1 MFYDEALNVAVYP
14 TAHPKVVLEHFPDG
28 RALPDSHVGIPCT
41 LSNLQKLTRVGM
53 PTIAPMDY
61 GYSWPHGPQIE
72 RPHHAQ
78 RVMANFMA
86 LNPRCFNLSEMRTGK
101 TLSALWAADYLMEQ
115 HERRGKKFRALIIAP
130 LRTLKR
136 TWANSVF
143 QHFLGKRTCIVLHG
157 TAEKRLELLKQEAD
171 FYIINFDGLG
181 TGAETNRSVVL
192 KGMAKEL
199 SEREDIKLVVV
210 DEASAYK
217 DPSTRRHKVA
227 RALIQ
232 QRPYLWMMT
241 GTPTS
246 NGPLDAYG
254 QAKLVNNAY
263 GETLTGYKQR
273 IMMQITNFK
282 WVPRSGAAEAAKKL
296 LSPSVRFTQDDCFDA
311 PPCVVMQEDAELSAA
326 QKKAYEQMKREL
338 RMQMGTGTPIT
349 AVNEGVLRWKL
360 IQIAC
365 GAIYNSDHDVHL
377 IDAKPRFEV
386 LREVMEEAPRKIIV
400 FAPLTS
406 VITLLYKELSK
417 TYTCVMVNGEVP
429 SKEADQRIADFQEG
443 VPRVLI
449 AHPGPIARGLDLTAA
464 ATIIWFAPT
473 DKTEDYIQA
482 NQRINGPR
490 QTHKRTIV
498 QIAASPIEREIYKRL
513 ESNETMQGLVL
524 KLAEE

>member
-1 MFYDEALNVAVYP
+1 MFYDPASNIAVYP
-14 TAHPKVVLEHFPDG
+14 VHDPAPIVHHFPDA
-28 RALPDSHVGIPCT
+28 REVLPKHVGIPCT
-41 LSNLQKLTRVGM
+41 LDNLQKLTRSGI
-53 PTIAPMDY
+53 PTIAPMEHHYD
-61 GYSWPHGPQIE
+61 WPHGFQIE

-101 TLSALWAADYLMEQ
+101 TLSALWAADYLMQE
-115 HERRGKKFRALIIAP
+115 HEKRGETFRAIIIAP

-136 TWANSVF
+136 TWANAIF
-143 QHFLGKRTCIVLHG
+143 QHFLGRRTCVVLHG
-157 TAEKRLELLKQEAD
+157 NADKRQKLLDQEAD

-181 TGAETNRSVVL
+181 TGAQVSRSLKLEGMAGDLFNRS
-192 KGMAKEL
+192 
-199 SEREDIKLVVV
+199 DIRLAIV
-210 DEASAYK
+210 DECSAYK

-232 QRPYLWMMT
+232 QRAYLWMMT

-254 QAKLVNNAY
+254 QAKLVNNAH
-263 GETLTGYKQR
+263 GETKTSYQQR
-273 IMMQITNFK
+273 IMMKVSSFK
-282 WVPRSGAAEAAKKL
+282 WLPRAGAAEQAKKL
-296 LSPSVRFTQDDCFDA
+296 LSPSVRFVQEDCFDA
-311 PPCVVMQEDAELSAA
+311 PPCVVMQEDAELSPA
-326 QKKAYEQMKREL
+326 QKKAYAQLKLEL
-338 RMQMGTGTPIT
+338 RLQVEHGKSVN

-360 IQIAC
+360 IQVAC
-365 GAIYNSDHDVHL
+365 GAIYDEDHEVIL
-377 IDAKPRFEV
+377 IDSKPRIAV
-386 LREVMEEAPRKIIV
+386 LKELIEEAPRKIII

-406 VITLLYKELSK
+406 VVSMLHIELSK
-417 TYTCVMVNGEVP
+417 TYECVVVNGEVP
-429 SKEADQRIADFQEG
+429 SKEADERIAAFQEG
-443 VPRVLI
+443 SPRVLI

-482 NQRINGPR
+482 NQRINGPN

-498 QIAASPIEREIYKRL
+498 QIAASPIEREIYRRL
-513 ESNETMQGLVL
+513 ESNETLQGLIL